1 MPTRS
6 NQSRQQLL
14 EQGRGRRPTH
24 TTIINCAAAPLIESS
39 H

>member
-1 MPTRS
+1 MHTHL
-6 NQSRQQLL
+6 NQSRRQLL
-14 EQGRGRRPTH
+14 ALDRGQRQTH